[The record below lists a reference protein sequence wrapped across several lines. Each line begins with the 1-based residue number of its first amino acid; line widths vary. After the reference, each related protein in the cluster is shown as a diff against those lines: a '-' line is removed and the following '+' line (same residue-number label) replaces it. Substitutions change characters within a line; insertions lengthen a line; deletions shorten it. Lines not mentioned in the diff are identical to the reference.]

1 MLPTRMARML
11 MDLIWIFE
19 VVLERLSLKHCVSK
33 EAFSL
38 SLMPLDEKKRESLMR
53 GCSFSSLLSFFL
65 N

>member
-1 MLPTRMARML
+1 MLT
-11 MDLIWIFE
+11 DLIWIIE

-38 SLMPLDEKKRESLMR
+38 SLMLLDEKKRESLMR